1 MDPASVRRRA
11 LRSLAATGLED
22 VSLSALSVSDYP
34 YLEETVTALMEDLAG
49 QKVSLSLSSLRPKGL
64 SASVAENILKV
75 RKTGFT
81 LVPEAGTDRLRRV
94 INKELDNQEIL
105 DAARTAFGRGWRLLK
120 LYFMVGLPTE
130 KDEDLEGIVRLVE
143 EILQLGRGVMKTP
156 PRINLSL
163 SSFIPKPHTPF
174 QWLPMEEEPALRERQ
189 GFIRSRLSRFRSVA
203 IKAHPTEISVLEG
216 IFSRGDRRLGS
227 ALVQAWKRGARFD
240 SWKDRFDLSRW
251 QASFSAERIEPQ
263 TYLGPLAKD
272 AVLPWDHIETGI
284 KKEFLLSELAKA
296 IGEER
301 TASCLDRKCALCR
314 GCDLPV
320 RRTKTRPRPPRPA
333 SLKPAGLGRRTDRL
347 VRYEVFF
354 EKSGLARFLS
364 HRDLTAH
371 LQRSLRRAGV
381 EVAHSAG
388 FHPKMLV
395 SYPPALPLGMEAKEE
410 CFEFKSARRYQ
421 IDALLRRL
429 QRSSRSG
436 IRFLRLRRV
445 GDSEASLN
453 DRISGAVYSLDLTDD
468 DVAAALEARK
478 ILLGARTVDDAD
490 FIRNSLADFIA
501 RNVGSQLAF
510 RLDPDEG
517 KLFLELPALSRRG
530 LRPQDIVSAVIGL
543 DTPSVRLT
551 RERLIFRLGAER
563 SARVSAD

>member
-1 MDPASVRRRA
+1 
-11 LRSLAATGLED
+11 
-22 VSLSALSVSDYP
+22 
-34 YLEETVTALMEDLAG
+34 
-49 QKVSLSLSSLRPKGL
+49 
-64 SASVAENILKV
+64 
-75 RKTGFT
+75 
-81 LVPEAGTDRLRRV
+81 
-94 INKELDNQEIL
+94 
-105 DAARTAFGRGWRLLK
+105 
-120 LYFMVGLPTE
+120 
-130 KDEDLEGIVRLVE
+130 
-143 EILQLGRGVMKTP
+143 
-156 PRINLSL
+156 
-163 SSFIPKPHTPF
+163 
-174 QWLPMEEEPALRERQ
+174 
-189 GFIRSRLSRFRSVA
+189 
-203 IKAHPTEISVLEG
+203 
-216 IFSRGDRRLGS
+216 
-227 ALVQAWKRGARFD
+227 
-240 SWKDRFDLSRW
+240 
-251 QASFSAERIEPQ
+251 
-263 TYLGPLAKD
+263 
-272 AVLPWDHIETGI
+272 
-284 KKEFLLSELAKA
+284 
-296 IGEER
+296 
-301 TASCLDRKCALCR
+301 
-314 GCDLPV
+314 
-320 RRTKTRPRPPRPA
+320 
-333 SLKPAGLGRRTDRL
+333 
-347 VRYEVFF
+347 
-354 EKSGLARFLS
+354 
-364 HRDLTAH
+364 
-371 LQRSLRRAGV
+371 
-381 EVAHSAG
+381 
-388 FHPKMLV
+388 
-395 SYPPALPLGMEAKEE
+395 MEAKEE